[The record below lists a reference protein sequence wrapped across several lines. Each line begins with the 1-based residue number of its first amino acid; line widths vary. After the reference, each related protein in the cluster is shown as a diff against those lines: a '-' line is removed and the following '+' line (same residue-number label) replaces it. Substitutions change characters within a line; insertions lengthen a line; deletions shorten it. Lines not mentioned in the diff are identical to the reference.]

1 MGEPL
6 EEATAAHEVRLAVD
20 MGGTFTDVV
29 VLDASTGTLRFDKV
43 PTTPDEPSRCV
54 LLSFDKVEVPPSR
67 IEYFVHGTTLGLNA
81 LLTRGGARTAI
92 VTTQGFRDVYLLGRT
107 DREPMYDFF
116 YRKPQSLVPRNLI
129 FEVAERL
136 NYLGDILEPLDP
148 GTARRV
154 IERLTLLGVE
164 SVAVCLLHAYA
175 NPSHELTIKALLAEV
190 APEVEVS
197 VSHELSREYREY
209 ERTSTTVLDA
219 YIKPIVR
226 RYLARLDESLSRGR
240 FTGHFLVTR
249 SGGGAMTA
257 QRAKETPAHLIL
269 SGPAGGVMGAAWFAR
284 TTGNLNL
291 ITMDM
296 GGTSLDA
303 SLVIDGQPVPQHEA
317 HFEGQPL
324 TMPSLYIHTIG
335 AGGGSIVWM
344 DEGAHLQV
352 GPQSCG
358 AVPGPASYGL
368 GGEQAAYTDAALVVG
383 YLGSET
389 ALAGT
394 LRLDERLA
402 RAALEPSAKA
412 LGMEVDEVALGV
424 HRITVTKV
432 VGAVRAITVELG
444 HNPRDF
450 ALLAFGGGG
459 GLVGVDV
466 ARELSIPTVIIPP
479 GPGAFSAFGM
489 LMANVQHD
497 FSRTRVSLLEG
508 ADLASLEQQFA
519 EMTEQGHASLDAEG
533 FSPNRRTFTRSVDL
547 RYLGQEHSVTV
558 SLNGLL
564 DPAEVGRLQDAFTA
578 AHERQY
584 GHAMT
589 DPVELVTLRL
599 RAVGTVEP
607 PSLPLVE
614 RSDGAQPK
622 PVGRRAVYQLGG
634 KRTDYQLYAREMFR
648 AGQQVR
654 GPAVVQEHTA
664 TTVLH
669 EGDLAVVGPYGEIV
683 ITVGKEKR

>member
-1 MGEPL
+1 MGEVAMPREL
-6 EEATAAHEVRLAVD
+6 RLAVD

-43 PTTPDEPSRCV
+43 PTTPEEPSRCV
-54 LLSFDKVEVPPSR
+54 LESFDKVEVPVEQ

-81 LLTRGGARTAI
+81 LLTRSGARTAI
-92 VTTQGFRDVYLLGRT
+92 VTTRGFRDVYLLGRT
-107 DREPMYDFF
+107 DRQPMYDFF
-116 YRKPQSLVPRNLI
+116 YHKPKSLVPRNLI
-129 FEVAERL
+129 FEVPERL
-136 NYLGDILEPLDP
+136 NYRGEVLEPLDLEA
-148 GTARRV
+148 ARRV
-154 IERLTLLGVE
+154 AEEIASLKVE
-164 SVAVCLLHAYA
+164 AVAVCLLHAYA
-175 NPSHELTIKALLAEV
+175 NPSHELAIKSLLAE
-190 APEVEVS
+190 ATPGAEVS
-197 VSHELSREYREY
+197 VSNELSREYREY

-226 RYLARLDESLSRGR
+226 RYLARLDESLSRGG
-240 FTGHFLVTR
+240 FGGHFLVTR

-257 QRAKETPAHLIL
+257 QRARETPAHLIL
-269 SGPAGGVMGAAWFAR
+269 SGPAGGVMGAAWFAQA
-284 TTGNLNL
+284 TGQPNL

-317 HFEGQPL
+317 NFEGQPL

-344 DEGAHLQV
+344 DEGGHLQV
-352 GPQSCG
+352 GPHSAG

-394 LRLDERLA
+394 LRLNERLA

-444 HNPRDF
+444 HNPGDF

-466 ARELSIPTVIIPP
+466 ARELSIPTVVIPP

-489 LMANVQHD
+489 LMADVQHD
-497 FSRTRVSLLEG
+497 FSRTRVSLLER
-508 ADLASLEQQFA
+508 ADLASLEEQFA
-519 EMTEQGHASLDAEG
+519 EMTEQGHRALEAEG
-533 FSPNRRTFTRSVDL
+533 FPPARRHFTRSVDL
-547 RYLGQEHSVTV
+547 RYLGQEHTVTV
-558 SLNGLL
+558 GLNGQL
-564 DPAEVGRLQDAFTA
+564 DPGEVARLEEAFAA

-607 PSLPLVE
+607 PSLPLLE
-614 RSDGAQPK
+614 RGNGTLAK
-622 PVGRRAVYQLGG
+622 PTGRRAVYQLGG
-634 KRTDYQLYAREMFR
+634 DRADYQLYDREKFR
-648 AGQQVR
+648 AGEIIV
-654 GPAVVQEHTA
+654 GPAVVHEHTA

-669 EGDLAVVGPYGEIV
+669 KGDSAVVGPYGEIV
-683 ITVGKEKR
+683 ITVGKEPHGD